1 MKDQIRQFTSESVC
15 IGHPDKMADQLS
27 DAVLD
32 EVLRQDPSGRVAC
45 ESFLKGS
52 LAAIGGEITANADL
66 NVPEIVRDTIRSIGY
81 TKPEYGFD
89 LQSNILVSL
98 TEQSG
103 DIAEGVDEK
112 KTEDEALGAG
122 DMGLMFGYACRE
134 TEQLMPLP
142 LTLSRNLTDQL
153 TAVRQNDVLPYLRP
167 DGKAQV
173 TVEYNQNNDPERVKT
188 VVVAAQ
194 HEPDVPQNQL
204 EEDLIE
210 NVIRESIAPDLLDGD
225 TNLYINPTGV
235 FVKGGPAADTGLTGR
250 KVIVDTYGGM
260 GNHGGGCFSGKDPTK
275 VDRSAAYAARHAAKN
290 IVAAGLADRCE
301 VQLSYAIG
309 RTQPVSIHV
318 ETFDTSEM
326 PAPVLVRALQHHL
339 DFSPGGIIERLDLRR
354 PIYLQTTRDGHFGCE
369 KDLYPWENTNVA
381 ENIRSF
387 VEDRSNT
394 EV

>member
-1 MKDQIRQFTSESVC
+1 MKDNIRLFTSESVS
-15 IGHPDKMADQLS
+15 IGHPDKMADQIS

-32 EVLRQDPSGRVAC
+32 EVLRQDPDGRVAC
-45 ESFLKGS
+45 ETFLKGS

-66 NVPEIVRDTIRSIGY
+66 NVPELVRDEIRTIGY

-103 DIAEGVDEK
+103 DIAEGVDED
-112 KTEDEALGAG
+112 EDEDLGAG
-122 DMGLMFGYACRE
+122 DMGLMFGYACNE
-134 TEQLMPLP
+134 TPELMPLP
-142 LTLSRNLTDQL
+142 LMLARGLTDRL
-153 TAVRQNDVLPYLRP
+153 TEVRREEIVSFLRP

-173 TVEYNQNNDPERVKT
+173 TVEYDDRNRPKRVET

-194 HEPDVPQNQL
+194 HEPDVDRETL
-204 EEDLIE
+204 EHELTE
-210 NVIRESIAPDLLDGD
+210 TVVHAVIDSELLDED
-225 TNLYINPTGV
+225 TDVYINPTGV
-235 FVKGGPAADTGLTGR
+235 FVKGGPDVDTGLTGR

-290 IVAAGLADRCE
+290 IVAADLADRCE

-309 RTQPVSIHV
+309 KTQPVSINV
-318 ETFDTSEM
+318 ECFGTASV
-326 PAPVLVRALQHHL
+326 PAPQLVEALEAEF
-339 DFSPGGIIERLDLRR
+339 DFSPGGIINRFDLRR
-354 PIYLQTTRDGHFGCE
+354 PIYLQTTRDGHFGVE
-369 KDLYPWENTNVA
+369 KDIYPWEHTDAA
-381 ENIRSF
+381 ERLRSRI
-387 VEDRSNT
+387 EDRVTT

>member
-1 MKDQIRQFTSESVC
+1 MKDQIRQFTSESVS
-15 IGHPDKMADQLS
+15 IGHPDKMADQIS

-32 EVLRQDPSGRVAC
+32 EVLRQDPEGRVAC
-45 ESFLKGS
+45 ESFLKGN
-52 LAAIGGEITANADL
+52 LAAVGGEITADAKL
-66 NVPEIVRDTIRSIGY
+66 NVPELVRETIRDIGY

-103 DIAEGVDEK
+103 DIAEGVDE
-112 KTEDEALGAG
+112 EQEQDEALGAG

-142 LTLSRNLTDQL
+142 LTLARNLTDRL
-153 TAVRQNDVLPYLRP
+153 TTVRRDGTVPYLRP

-173 TVEYNQNNDPERVKT
+173 TVDYGPDRTPQRVRT

-194 HEPDVPQNQL
+194 HDPDVDRSTL
-204 EEDLIE
+204 ESDLTE
-210 NVIRESIAPDLLDGD
+210 HVIREAIDPSLLDDD
-225 TNLYINPTGV
+225 TNLYINPTGI
-235 FVKGGPAADTGLTGR
+235 FVKGGPDADTGLTGR

-260 GNHGGGCFSGKDPTK
+260 GNHGGGAFSGKDPTK
-275 VDRSAAYAARHAAKN
+275 VDRSATYAARHAAKN
-290 IVAAGLADRCE
+290 IVAARLADRCE

-309 RTQPVSIHV
+309 RTEPVSIHV
-318 ETFDTSEM
+318 ETFGTSTVPENE
-326 PAPVLVRALQHHL
+326 LVRALTEHL
-339 DFSPGGIIERLDLRR
+339 NFSPGAIIDRLQLRR

-369 KDLYPWENTNVA
+369 NDLYPWEYTDVA
-381 ENIRSF
+381 DDLRSF
-387 VEDRSNT
+387 VEERATT